1 MSSAHQ
7 PEFRMESYTTE
18 IGPQNSVDASSC
30 HFIYRFLWSLHSH
43 EMTSW
48 HLVFVPQDAAFKAL
62 WKKFASTQTI
72 WVIWHYKTRYLL
84 QGYMCVNVLFL
95 KAKFLL
101 YTTPKPNPAQSLCFS
116 LWFFFD
122 NSSIIPYH
130 TLDLMLN

>member
-7 PEFRMESYTTE
+7 PECRMESYTTE
-18 IGPQNSVDASSC
+18 IGPQNSVASYC

-48 HLVFVPQDAAFKAL
+48 HLVFVPQGAAFKAL

-101 YTTPKPNPAQSLCFS
+101 YTTPNPTQPKVYVSVYD
-116 LWFFFD
+116 FFFD